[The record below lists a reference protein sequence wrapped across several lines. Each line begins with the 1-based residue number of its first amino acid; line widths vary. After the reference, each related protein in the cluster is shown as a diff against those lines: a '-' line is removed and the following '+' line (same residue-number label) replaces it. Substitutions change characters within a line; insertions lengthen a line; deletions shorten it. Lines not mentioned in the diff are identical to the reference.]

1 MKYKINGLIFET
13 PEYVIY
19 GTGKW
24 RDNDD
29 GTIYDIVSIKYPP
42 TANGKHVYINSDI
55 DGSASYRA
63 LADGEILSFTC
74 THIEKIKDLF

>member
-1 MKYKINGLIFET
+1 MEYKINGLIFET
-13 PEYVIY
+13 PEYVIS

-24 RDNDD
+24 RDND

-63 LADGEILSFTC
+63 LDDGEILSFQST
-74 THIEKIKDLF
+74 EIKKLEDFWQ